1 MLLLDDYYCEGLG
14 ALIRVVRKIV
24 DILWLLIPIALIL
37 FGIFDLGKAVISSD
51 DKVIT
56 DAKSRLVKRI
66 LYAVAV
72 FLIVWLVN
80 LVMQIIADSNIKFV
94 GDTSSW
100 IDCWTHSGER

>member
-51 DKVIT
+51 DKVINE
-56 DAKSRLVKRI
+56 AKSRLVKRI

-72 FLIVWLVN
+72 FLV
-80 LVMQIIADSNIKFV
+80 V
-94 GDTSSW
+94 GGVQLILSLLGNDEGIGEW
-100 IDCWTHSGER
+100 KDCWPNA